1 MIRDRDALYGRRF
14 SRLCGRGSLRLLALC
29 KQRQH
34 QNRCKQDFHNLIR
47 ISYTVATLPGIEK
60 FFMRSH
66 LAPRPSRPTCA
77 INKVIMADKSIQ
89 RTGPFSGPWAFPWTG
104 AFPLDG
110 YRRALRFIVPYWPRL
125 VFVLLAG
132 IAATGFGLLQ
142 PYISKLLIDDALLK
156 HNLRMLLMVSG
167 LMFGVTVLGFVLN
180 IFSSYQYVRVSASV
194 LFDMRLALYQ
204 HLQTLSPRFWASRK
218 LGDVVSRINNDIAEV
233 QRVSADSLLSVL
245 SNVVFLIGSAAIM
258 IALSPR
264 LFLVSVAAV
273 PASVWALQHYQHRLA
288 SRVRAVRE
296 RSSDIGSFLLETL
309 LGIRLVVSARAE
321 SREVERFRAR
331 NQSFLDALMRMQLTA
346 FLSGAVPGTILTL
359 STAAIF
365 LYGGKLV
372 IDGALTTGSL
382 VAIDGLPSPP
392 AIARAEP
399 DEPVQQSGFRRRLS
413 FASLG
418 AVRHARRDCRT
429 GLARSRSVNV
439 RGEIEFDR
447 VSFGYGGDAVLEN
460 LSFRV
465 APGTIC
471 AILGPSGAGKS
482 TLADLL
488 VRFYDPDAGAI
499 RIDGRDLRDLPLA
512 DLRHAGHAGGSSA
525 LSVSCQRAREHRL
538 RPAGGERRRDRE
550 RCPGRVHPRTDP
562 GFARWLRH
570 DHRRTRPDAFGGRA
584 PTHRAGPGFA
594 GRSES
599 LNPRRTDLGAG

>member
-1 MIRDRDALYGRRF
+1 MQDHLTPDR
-14 SRLCGRGSLRLLALC
+14 
-29 KQRQH
+29 
-34 QNRCKQDFHNLIR
+34 
-47 ISYTVATLPGIEK
+47 GI
-60 FFMRSH
+60 
-66 LAPRPSRPTCA
+66 
-77 INKVIMADKSIQ
+77 
-89 RTGPFSGPWAFPWTG
+89 
-104 AFPLDG
+104 PLDG

-156 HNLRMLLMVSG
+156 RNLRMLLVVSA
-167 LMFGVTVLGFVLN
+167 LMFGVTVIGFVLN
-180 IFSSYQYVRVSASV
+180 IFSSYQYVRVSASA

-273 PASVWALQHYQHRLA
+273 PASIWALQHYQHRLA
-288 SRVRAVRE
+288 TRVRAVRE
-296 RSSDIGSFLLETL
+296 RSSDIGSFLIETL
-309 LGIRLVVSARAE
+309 LGIRLVVTARAE

-331 NQSFLDALMRMQLTA
+331 NQGFLDALLSMQLTA

-382 VAIDGLPSPP
+382 VAIMAYHLRLLSPVQNLMSLYSNLVTGGVSLSRVWELFDT
-392 AIARAEP
+392 RAEIADRP
-399 DEPVQQSGFRRRLS
+399 DAKP
-413 FASLG
+413 LG
-418 AVRHARRDCRT
+418 P
-429 GLARSRSVNV
+429 V
-439 RGEIEFDR
+439 RGEIEFDH

-471 AILGPSGAGKS
+471 AILGPSGVGKS

-488 VRFYDPDAGAI
+488 VRFYDPGAGAI
-499 RIDGRDLRDLPLA
+499 RIDGCDLRDLPLA
-512 DLRHAGHAGGSSA
+512 SLRKAILLVDQAPYLFHASVRENIAYAKPDATDDEIVSAAQAASVHERIVALPDGYGTIIAERGQTLSAGERQRIALARALLANPKVLILDEPTSA
-525 LSVSCQRAREHRL
+525 LDEANERAIAETLVRVAE
-538 RPAGGERRRDRE
+538 
-550 RCPGRVHPRTDP
+550 GRT
-562 GFARWLRH
+562 AILI
-570 DHRRTRPDAFGGRA
+570 
-584 PTHRAGPGFA
+584 THRATLARIAHQTIFLDPA
-594 GRSES
+594 NAPALEAISQ
-599 LNPRRTDLGAG
+599 D

>member
-1 MIRDRDALYGRRF
+1 MQSQTKIE
-14 SRLCGRGSLRLLALC
+14 RG
-29 KQRQH
+29 
-34 QNRCKQDFHNLIR
+34 I
-47 ISYTVATLPGIEK
+47 
-60 FFMRSH
+60 
-66 LAPRPSRPTCA
+66 
-77 INKVIMADKSIQ
+77 
-89 RTGPFSGPWAFPWTG
+89 
-104 AFPLDG
+104 PLDG
-110 YRRALRFIVPYWPRL
+110 YRRALVFIVPYWPRL

-132 IAATGFGLLQ
+132 IVATGFGLLQ

-156 HNLRMLLMVSG
+156 HNLRMLLIVSG
-167 LMFGVTVLGFVLN
+167 LMFGVTVIGFVLN
-180 IFSSYQYVRVSASV
+180 ILSSYQYVRISASV

-204 HLQTLSPRFWASRK
+204 HLQTLSPRFWARTK

-273 PASVWALQHYQHRLA
+273 PASIWALQHYQHRLA
-288 SRVRAVRE
+288 ARVRAVRE

-331 NQSFLDALMRMQLTA
+331 NQSFLDALMRMQLMS

-359 STAAIF
+359 STAALF

-372 IDGALTTGSL
+372 IDGSLKLGSL
-382 VAIDGLPSPP
+382 VAIMAYHMRLLSPVQNLMGLYSNLVTGGVSLSRVWELFDT
-392 AIARAEP
+392 RAEIVDRP
-399 DEPVQQSGFRRRLS
+399 
-413 FASLG
+413 G
-418 AVRHARRDCRT
+418 AKP
-429 GLARSRSVNV
+429 LVNV

-447 VSFGYGGDAVLEN
+447 VSFGYGGDAVLED

-499 RIDGRDLRDLPLA
+499 RIDGRDVRDLPLA
-512 DLRHAGHAGGSSA
+512 DLRHAVLLVDQAPYLFHASVRENIAYARPEASDDEIVSAAQAASIHERILALPDGYGTIIAERGQTLSAGERQRIALARALLANPKVLILDEPTSA
-525 LSVSCQRAREHRL
+525 LDEANERAIADTLVRVAE
-538 RPAGGERRRDRE
+538 
-550 RCPGRVHPRTDP
+550 GRT
-562 GFARWLRH
+562 AILI
-570 DHRRTRPDAFGGRA
+570 
-584 PTHRAGPGFA
+584 THRA
-594 GRSES
+594 S
-599 LNPRRTDLGAG
+599 LARIAHQTIFLDPANRPALQARF

>member
-1 MIRDRDALYGRRF
+1 MREQKALF
-14 SRLCGRGSLRLLALC
+14 
-29 KQRQH
+29 
-34 QNRCKQDFHNLIR
+34 
-47 ISYTVATLPGIEK
+47 
-60 FFMRSH
+60 
-66 LAPRPSRPTCA
+66 
-77 INKVIMADKSIQ
+77 
-89 RTGPFSGPWAFPWTG
+89 
-104 AFPLDG
+104 DG

-132 IAATGFGLLQ
+132 IAATAFGLLQ
-142 PYISKLLIDDALLK
+142 PYLSKLLIDDALAK
-156 HNLRMLLMVSG
+156 RNLSMLLIVSG

-273 PASVWALQHYQHRLA
+273 PAGVWALQHYQYRLA
-288 SRVRAVRE
+288 ARVRAVRE

-331 NQSFLDALMRMQLTA
+331 NQSFLDALMSMQLMG

-382 VAIDGLPSPP
+382 VALMSYHLRLLAPVQNLMSLYSNLVSGGVSLSRVWELFDT
-392 AIARAEP
+392 RAEIVDLP
-399 DEPVQQSGFRRRLS
+399 GAKPLS
-413 FASLG
+413 
-418 AVRHARRDCRT
+418 H
-429 GLARSRSVNV
+429 V
-439 RGEIEFDR
+439 RGEIEFDG
-447 VSFGYGGDAVLEN
+447 VSFGYGAGVVLDN

-471 AILGPSGAGKS
+471 AILGPSGVGKS

-499 RIDGRDLRDLPLA
+499 PIDGRDLRDLPLA
-512 DLRHAGHAGGSSA
+512 DLRHAILLVDQAPYLFHSSVRENIAYARPEAFEHEIVAAAQAASIHERILALPHGYDTIIAERGQTLSAGERQRIALARALLADPKVLILDEPTSA
-525 LSVSCQRAREHRL
+525 LDEANERAIAETLVRV
-538 RPAGGERRRDRE
+538 AQ
-550 RCPGRVHPRTDP
+550 GRT
-562 GFARWLRH
+562 AILI
-570 DHRRTRPDAFGGRA
+570 
-584 PTHRAGPGFA
+584 THRATLARIAHQTIFLDPAKTTALEAIA
-594 GRSES
+594 G
-599 LNPRRTDLGAG
+599 D

>member
-1 MIRDRDALYGRRF
+1 MPD
-14 SRLCGRGSLRLLALC
+14 
-29 KQRQH
+29 H
-34 QNRCKQDFHNLIR
+34 
-47 ISYTVATLPGIEK
+47 GI
-60 FFMRSH
+60 
-66 LAPRPSRPTCA
+66 
-77 INKVIMADKSIQ
+77 
-89 RTGPFSGPWAFPWTG
+89 
-104 AFPLDG
+104 PLDG
-110 YRRALRFIVPYWPRL
+110 YRRAFRFILPYRARL
-125 VFVLLAG
+125 VLVLMAG

-142 PYISKLLIDDALLK
+142 PYISKLLIDDALAK
-156 HNLRMLLMVSG
+156 RNIRMLLIVSG

-180 IFSSYQYVRVSASV
+180 ILSSYQYVRVSAAV
-194 LFDMRLALYQ
+194 LFDMRVALYR
-204 HLQTLSPRFWASRK
+204 HLQTLSPRFWARTK

-288 SRVRAVRE
+288 ARVRAVRE

-331 NQSFLDALMRMQLTA
+331 NQSFLDALMRMQLTS

-372 IDGALTTGSL
+372 IDGSLTIGSL
-382 VAIDGLPSPP
+382 VAIMAYHLRLL
-392 AIARAEP
+392 A
-399 DEPVQQSGFRRRLS
+399 PVQNLMSLYSNLVTGGVSLS
-413 FASLG
+413 RVWELFDT
-418 AVRHARRDCRT
+418 HAEIVDRPEAKP
-429 GLARSRSVNV
+429 LANV

-447 VSFGYGGDAVLEN
+447 VSFGYGADMVLED

-488 VRFYDPDAGAI
+488 VRFYDRDAGAT

-512 DLRHAGHAGGSSA
+512 DLRHAVMLVDQAPYLFHASVRENIAYARPEATEDEIVSAAQGASVHERILALPDGYETIIAERGQTLSAGERQRIALARALLANPKVLILDEPTSA
-525 LSVSCQRAREHRL
+525 LDEANERAIAETLVRVAE
-538 RPAGGERRRDRE
+538 
-550 RCPGRVHPRTDP
+550 GRT
-562 GFARWLRH
+562 AILI
-570 DHRRTRPDAFGGRA
+570 
-584 PTHRAGPGFA
+584 THRASLARIAHQTIFLDPA
-594 GRSES
+594 KMES
-599 LNPRRTDLGAG
+599 LEVSAGH

>member
-1 MIRDRDALYGRRF
+1 MRDQKALF
-14 SRLCGRGSLRLLALC
+14 
-29 KQRQH
+29 
-34 QNRCKQDFHNLIR
+34 
-47 ISYTVATLPGIEK
+47 
-60 FFMRSH
+60 
-66 LAPRPSRPTCA
+66 
-77 INKVIMADKSIQ
+77 
-89 RTGPFSGPWAFPWTG
+89 
-104 AFPLDG
+104 DG

-132 IAATGFGLLQ
+132 IAATAFGLLQ
-142 PYISKLLIDDALLK
+142 PYLSKLLIDDALAK
-156 HNLRMLLMVSG
+156 RNLSMLLIVSG

-194 LFDMRLALYQ
+194 LFDMRLALYR
-204 HLQTLSPRFWASRK
+204 HLQALSPRFWASRK

-273 PASVWALQHYQHRLA
+273 PAGVWALQHYQHRLA
-288 SRVRAVRE
+288 ARVRTVRE

-331 NQSFLDALMRMQLTA
+331 NQSFLDALMSMQLTG

-382 VAIDGLPSPP
+382 VAIMSYHLRLLSPVQNLMSLYSNLVSGGVSLSRVWELFET
-392 AIARAEP
+392 RAEIVDQP
-399 DEPVQQSGFRRRLS
+399 
-413 FASLG
+413 G
-418 AVRHARRDCRT
+418 AQPFHNA
-429 GLARSRSVNV
+429 
-439 RGEIEFDR
+439 RGEIVFDR
-447 VSFGYGGDAVLEN
+447 VSFGYGGDAVLED

-471 AILGPSGAGKS
+471 AILGPSGVGKS

-488 VRFYDPDAGAI
+488 VRFYDPDAGSI
-499 RIDGRDLRDLPLA
+499 RIDGRDLRSLPLA
-512 DLRHAGHAGGSSA
+512 DLRHAILLVDQAPYLFHAT
-525 LSVSCQRAREHRL
+525 VRENI
-538 RPAGGERRRDRE
+538 AY
-550 RCPGRVHPRTDP
+550 
-562 GFARWLRH
+562 A
-570 DHRRTRPDAFGGRA
+570 RPDATDDEIINAAQAASIHERILALPEGYGTLIAERGQTLSAGERQRIALARALLANPKVLVLDEPTSALDEANERAIAETLVRVAEGRTA
-584 PTHRAGPGFA
+584 ILITHRASLARIAHQTIFLDQAKAPA
-594 GRSES
+594 LEAIARS
-599 LNPRRTDLGAG
+599 